1 MPIVFGLPL
10 SITAV
15 SEQFGIFT
23 RLGARLEYGS
33 GGVMER
39 CHPKHCQLIVS
50 ALPLSLSMNT
60 KNISLYLTRIGAR

>member
-15 SEQFGIFT
+15 SEPFGIFT

-50 ALPLSLSMNT
+50 ARSAF
-60 KNISLYLTRIGAR
+60 IVDEY